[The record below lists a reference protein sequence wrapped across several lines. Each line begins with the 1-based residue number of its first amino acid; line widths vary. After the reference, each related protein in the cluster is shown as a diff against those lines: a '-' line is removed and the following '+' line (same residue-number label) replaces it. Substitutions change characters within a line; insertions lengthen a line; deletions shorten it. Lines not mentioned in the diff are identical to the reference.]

1 MAVSQTATKETSGKT
16 LHLVLKTACRL
27 RPHRYVLRESHRQ
40 CGADNVLYYNVS
52 YYNVLYYNV
61 SYYNVVLCFSLQVWW
76 LHMQS

>member
-40 CGADNVLYYNVS
+40 CGADWGILQCVILQCVILQCGADNVLYYNV
-52 YYNVLYYNV
+52 LYYT
-61 SYYNVVLCFSLQVWW
+61 
-76 LHMQS
+76 M